1 MRLLKEYIAKR
12 NNKYSIRKFTVGTAS
27 VLVGSILFMNQ
38 TSDAKADVI
47 EKEMNSTTHE
57 GEVTNKHNL
66 ELNQTSVEKPSNFN
80 NKVDNVN
87 KEELLSKDEEEN
99 KKLVK
104 PKSEELTNDVSESK
118 NNRSYNNDGNK
129 REATDTLSKDNTPK
143 EEINE
148 NIPHNDQT
156 TIQEKEITIYD
167 ESKKD
172 SPTQN
177 NASNSSLKSKIHPT
191 IKNETINE
199 SEQKYT
205 EPESNNDKEKIKGD
219 ALKDNTISSKKE
231 SDNESTDL
239 IDIINEIK
247 EDESSKPKVRMRRS
261 LNRFGYTS
269 SILSRFFG
277 NRIMYDL
284 IVQGDNLTKAFREVE
299 RNRSELTEEERKL
312 FLRNIIRQSALKNNR
327 SAYDRVFDGDYSLAR
342 NIRVTAHQASLMNEL
357 LYKMKDLTLNRD
369 NNDYGAV
376 YTFGG
381 QSDVTKNKFGIVKD
395 DVFYDDGEILIA
407 TMVLEKEKGRGTYRF
422 ENYAIR
428 PNESLSKKIKK
439 VVAVYNGRQRMILKK
454 DKLGY
459 YSYTRPNS
467 GSNGNPNTGGGSGG
481 RVEFII
487 SFDANYYIDV
497 KKDKLFGYIL
507 SDTLDPFVLRGV
519 NITNQAVDI
528 DEVATSINNA
538 LNKAKKQKAME
549 AIQIAEQAKHFAE
562 QQLSK
567 ILQDGV
573 VNPSE
578 KKKVD
583 EASNDLEQ
591 AKQSALNKLNSILD
605 GTDGKDELQRRFNQI
620 GSVTSPE
627 VNDQDSN
634 GVLDTEQLTEAQQA
648 IEAAEQAKQAVDN
661 KLSEITSD
669 GLINPKEKAKLDKL
683 IEALETAKTNATEKL
698 NSVPNGTEGKDA
710 LQSRLDQIGSVT
722 SPEVNDQDSNGVL
735 DTEQLTEAQQAI
747 EAAEQAKQ
755 AADNKLS
762 EVTSDGL
769 INPTEKAELDKLIE
783 ALETAKTNA
792 TEKLNNVPNGTEG
805 KDALQSR
812 LDQIGTVTSPEVND
826 QDSNGVLDT
835 EQLTEAQQAIEAAE
849 QAKQVAD
856 NKLFEITSD
865 GLVNPTEK
873 AELDKLVEA
882 LETAKTITNEK
893 LNNVPNGTTGKDAL
907 QNRLDQ
913 IGSVTSP
920 EVNDQDGNG
929 VLDTEQLTEAQQAI
943 EAAEQAKVSADN
955 KLSEVT
961 SDGLITPTEK
971 AELDKLVE
979 GLEAAKVTAAEKLN
993 NVPNGTAGKDA
1004 LQSRLEQ
1011 IGSVMSPEVNDQ
1023 DSNGVLDTEQL
1034 SEAQQAIEA
1043 VEQAKVA
1050 ANNKLSEI
1058 TSDGLINPKE
1068 KAELDKLVEGL
1079 EAAKVTATEKLN
1091 NVPDGTAGKD
1101 ELQSRLDQIG
1111 SVTSP
1116 EVNDQDS
1123 NGVLDTEQLN
1133 EAQQAIEASEQAK
1146 VSANN
1151 KLSEIT
1157 SDGLI
1162 TPTEKAELDK
1172 LIETLEMAKTNAT
1185 EKLNNVP
1192 NGTAG
1197 KDALQSRLDQIGS
1210 VTSPEVNDQDGNGVL
1225 DTEQLTEAQQA
1236 IEVAEQ
1242 AKQAVDNKLSE
1253 ITADGLVN
1261 PTEKAELD
1269 KLIETLETAKTNA
1282 TEKLNNVPN
1291 GTAGKDALQSRLN
1304 QIGSVTSPE
1313 VNDQDSNGV
1322 LDTEQLNEA
1331 QQAIEAVEQAK
1342 QAVDNKLSEITSDGL
1357 INPTEKEG
1365 LDKLVEA
1372 LETAK
1377 TNATEKLNNVPNG
1390 TAGKDALQSRLDQ
1403 IASVT
1408 SPEVNDQD
1416 SNGVLDT
1423 EQLSEAQQ
1431 AIEAAEQAKQA
1442 VDNKLSEITSDGLIN
1457 PKEKAELDKLVEG
1470 LEVAKVTAAEK
1481 LNNVPNGTEGKD
1493 ELQSRLDQIGSV
1505 TSPEVND
1512 QDSNGVLDTE
1522 QLTEAQQAIEALEQ
1536 AKQSADNKL
1545 SEVTSDGLIN
1555 PKEKAELDKLVEVLE
1570 TAKTN
1575 ATEKLNNVPN
1585 GTAGKDALQS
1595 RLEQIGS
1602 VTSPEVNDQD
1612 SNGVLDTEQLTEAQQ
1627 AIEAVE
1633 QAKQAVD
1640 NKLSE
1645 ITSDGLVNPTEKAEL
1660 DKLVE
1665 ALETAKTNATEKLN
1679 NVPNGTTGKDEL
1691 QSRLEQIGS
1700 VTSPE
1705 VNDQD
1710 SNGVLD
1716 TEQLNEAQQAIEA
1729 AEQAKQAADN
1739 KLSEITADGLVNPTE
1754 KAELDKL
1761 VEALETAKTNATER
1775 LNNVP
1780 NGTEGKDELQSRL
1793 DQIGS
1798 VTSPEVNDQ
1807 DSNGVLDTE
1816 QLTEA
1821 QQAIEALEQAKQSAD
1836 NKLSEV
1842 TSDGL
1847 INPKEKAELDKLVE
1861 VLETAKTN
1869 ATEKLNNVPN
1879 GTAGKD
1885 ALQSRLEQIGSVT
1898 SPEVNDQDSNGVLD
1912 TEQLND
1918 AQQAIEAAEQAK
1930 VAANNKLSEITSDG
1944 LVNPKEKAEL
1954 DKLVEALET
1963 AKTNATEK
1971 LNNVPNGTE
1980 GKDELQSRL
1989 DQIGSVTSPEVN
2001 DQDSNGVLDTEQL
2014 TEAQQAIEALEQ
2026 AKQSADNKL
2035 SEVTSDGLINP
2046 KEKAELDKLV
2056 EVLETAK
2063 TNATEKLNNVPN
2075 GTAGKDALQSRLEQI
2090 GSVTSPEVNDQDS
2103 NGVLDTEQLNDAQ
2116 QAIEAAE
2123 QAKVAANNKLSEIT
2137 SDGLVNPTEKAEL
2150 DKLVEALETAKTNA
2164 TEKLNNVPNGTIG
2177 KEALQSRLDQ
2187 IGSVM
2192 SPEVNDQDSNGT
2204 LDVESPNIKGQNHAK
2219 VNKHLD
2225 NAIKNS
2231 KTNNPMHK
2239 NVKEQYLNDRDSKLL
2254 EERPPQNQQQLNG
2267 VSNHLQIM
2275 KNETNENSKQ
2285 SMKSLTH
2292 LPNTGGKNKDSWIF
2306 GTLLGA
2312 IGSMM
2317 LLRRKQEKR

>member
-129 REATDTLSKDNTPK
+129 REATDTLSKDNTSK

-156 TIQEKEITIYD
+156 SIQEKEITIYD

-219 ALKDNTISSKKE
+219 A
-231 SDNESTDL
+231 
-239 IDIINEIK
+239 
-247 EDESSKPKVRMRRS
+247 SSKPKVRMRRS

-395 DVFYDDGEILIA
+395 DIFYDDGEILIA

-648 IEAAEQAKQAVDN
+648 IEAAEQAKVAADNKLSEITSDGLINPTEKEGLDKLVEALETAKTNATEKLNNVPNGTAGKDALQSRLDQIGSVTSPEVNDQDGNGVLDTEQLSEAQQAIEALEQAKQAVDNKLSEVTSDGLVNPKEKAELDKLIEVLETAKTNATEKLNNVPNGTAGKDELQSRLDQIGSVTSPEVNDQDSNGVLDTQQLTEAQQAIEALEQAKQAVDN

-669 GLINPKEKAKLDKL
+669 GLINPKEKEELDKL
-683 IEALETAKTNATEKL
+683 VEGLEAAKVTATEKLNNVPDGTAGKDALQSRLDQIGSVTSPEVNDQDSNGVLDTEQLSEAQQAIEAAEQAKQAVDNKLSEITSDGLVNPEEKAELDKLVEALETAKTNATEKL

-722 SPEVNDQDSNGVL
+722 SPEVNDQDGNGVLDTEQLSEAQQAIEAAEQAKQAVDNKLSEITADGLVNPTEKAELDKLVEALETAKTNATEKLNNVPKGTEGKDALQNRLDQIGSVTSPEVNDQDSNGVL
-735 DTEQLTEAQQAI
+735 DTEQLTEAQQAIEAAEQAKQAVDNKLSEITSDGLITPTEKTELDKLVEGLEAAKVTAAEKLNNVPNGTAGKGALQSRLDQIGSVTSPEVNDQDGNGVLDTEQLTEAQQAIEALEQAKQAADNKLSEITSDGLINPTEKAELDKLVEALETAKTNATEKLNNVPNGTAGKDALQSRLDQIGSVTSPEVNDQDSNGVLDKEQLSEAQQAI

-835 EQLTEAQQAIEAAE
+835 EQLTEAQQAIEAVE
-849 QAKQVAD
+849 QAKQAVD
-856 NKLFEITSD
+856 NKLSEITSD
-865 GLVNPTEK
+865 GLINPK
-873 AELDKLVEA
+873 
-882 LETAKTITNEK
+882 
-893 LNNVPNGTTGKDAL
+893 
-907 QNRLDQ
+907 
-913 IGSVTSP
+913 
-920 EVNDQDGNG
+920 
-929 VLDTEQLTEAQQAI
+929 
-943 EAAEQAKVSADN
+943 
-955 KLSEVT
+955 
-961 SDGLITPTEK
+961 EK

-1004 LQSRLEQ
+1004 LQSRL
-1011 IGSVMSPEVNDQ
+1011 
-1023 DSNGVLDTEQL
+1023 
-1034 SEAQQAIEA
+1034 
-1043 VEQAKVA
+1043 
-1050 ANNKLSEI
+1050 
-1058 TSDGLINPKE
+1058 
-1068 KAELDKLVEGL
+1068 
-1079 EAAKVTATEKLN
+1079 
-1091 NVPDGTAGKD
+1091 
-1101 ELQSRLDQIG
+1101 DQIG
-1111 SVTSP
+1111 T
-1116 EVNDQDS
+1116 
-1123 NGVLDTEQLN
+1123 
-1133 EAQQAIEASEQAK
+1133 
-1146 VSANN
+1146 
-1151 KLSEIT
+1151 
-1157 SDGLI
+1157 
-1162 TPTEKAELDK
+1162 
-1172 LIETLEMAKTNAT
+1172 
-1185 EKLNNVP
+1185 
-1192 NGTAG
+1192 
-1197 KDALQSRLDQIGS
+1197 

-1236 IEVAEQ
+1236 IETAEQ

-1261 PTEKAELD
+1261 PTEK
-1269 KLIETLETAKTNA
+1269 
-1282 TEKLNNVPN
+1282 V
-1291 GTAGKDALQSRLN
+1291 
-1304 QIGSVTSPE
+1304 
-1313 VNDQDSNGV
+1313 
-1322 LDTEQLNEA
+1322 
-1331 QQAIEAVEQAK
+1331 
-1342 QAVDNKLSEITSDGL
+1342 
-1357 INPTEKEG
+1357 
-1365 LDKLVEA
+1365 
-1372 LETAK
+1372 
-1377 TNATEKLNNVPNG
+1377 
-1390 TAGKDALQSRLDQ
+1390 
-1403 IASVT
+1403 
-1408 SPEVNDQD
+1408 
-1416 SNGVLDT
+1416 
-1423 EQLSEAQQ
+1423 
-1431 AIEAAEQAKQA
+1431 
-1442 VDNKLSEITSDGLIN
+1442 
-1457 PKEKAELDKLVEG
+1457 
-1470 LEVAKVTAAEK
+1470 
-1481 LNNVPNGTEGKD
+1481 
-1493 ELQSRLDQIGSV
+1493 
-1505 TSPEVND
+1505 
-1512 QDSNGVLDTE
+1512 
-1522 QLTEAQQAIEALEQ
+1522 
-1536 AKQSADNKL
+1536 
-1545 SEVTSDGLIN
+1545 
-1555 PKEKAELDKLVEVLE
+1555 
-1570 TAKTN
+1570 
-1575 ATEKLNNVPN
+1575 
-1585 GTAGKDALQS
+1585 
-1595 RLEQIGS
+1595 
-1602 VTSPEVNDQD
+1602 
-1612 SNGVLDTEQLTEAQQ
+1612 
-1627 AIEAVE
+1627 
-1633 QAKQAVD
+1633 
-1640 NKLSE
+1640 
-1645 ITSDGLVNPTEKAEL
+1645 EL

-1679 NVPNGTTGKDEL
+1679 NVPNGTTGKDAL
-1691 QSRLEQIGS
+1691 QNRLDQIGT

-1710 SNGVLD
+1710 G
-1716 TEQLNEAQQAIEA
+1716 
-1729 AEQAKQAADN
+1729 
-1739 KLSEITADGLVNPTE
+1739 
-1754 KAELDKL
+1754 
-1761 VEALETAKTNATER
+1761 
-1775 LNNVP
+1775 
-1780 NGTEGKDELQSRL
+1780 
-1793 DQIGS
+1793 
-1798 VTSPEVNDQ
+1798 
-1807 DSNGVLDTE
+1807 NGVLDTE
-1816 QLTEA
+1816 QLTE
-1821 QQAIEALEQAKQSAD
+1821 
-1836 NKLSEV
+1836 
-1842 TSDGL
+1842 
-1847 INPKEKAELDKLVE
+1847 
-1861 VLETAKTN
+1861 
-1869 ATEKLNNVPN
+1869 
-1879 GTAGKD
+1879 
-1885 ALQSRLEQIGSVT
+1885 
-1898 SPEVNDQDSNGVLD
+1898 
-1912 TEQLND
+1912 

-1944 LVNPKEKAEL
+1944 L
-1954 DKLVEALET
+1954 
-1963 AKTNATEK
+1963 
-1971 LNNVPNGTE
+1971 
-1980 GKDELQSRL
+1980 
-1989 DQIGSVTSPEVN
+1989 I
-2001 DQDSNGVLDTEQL
+2001 
-2014 TEAQQAIEALEQ
+2014 
-2026 AKQSADNKL
+2026 
-2035 SEVTSDGLINP
+2035 
-2046 KEKAELDKLV
+2046 
-2056 EVLETAK
+2056 
-2063 TNATEKLNNVPN
+2063 
-2075 GTAGKDALQSRLEQI
+2075 
-2090 GSVTSPEVNDQDS
+2090 
-2103 NGVLDTEQLNDAQ
+2103 
-2116 QAIEAAE
+2116 
-2123 QAKVAANNKLSEIT
+2123 
-2137 SDGLVNPTEKAEL
+2137 NPTEKAEL
-2150 DKLVEALETAKTNA
+2150 DKLIEALEIAKTNA

-2192 SPEVNDQDSNGT
+2192 SPKVNDQDSNGT

-2225 NAIKNS
+2225 NTIKNS
-2231 KTNNPMHK
+2231 KTHNPMHK

-2317 LLRRKQEKR
+2317 LLRRKQEKKIEKNN